1 MLNNLFGFFFALIV
15 MAGLAFAVVGLVQ
28 AGASPMVI
36 CAMASAQCGI
46 AVSLYVV
53 WRFFGGGK

>member
-1 MLNNLFGFFFALIV
+1 MLSNVFGFLFAAIV
-15 MAGLAFAVVGLVQ
+15 LAGLAFAVVGLAQ
-28 AGASPMVI
+28 SGASPIVI
-36 CAMASAQCGI
+36 CAIASVQCGI